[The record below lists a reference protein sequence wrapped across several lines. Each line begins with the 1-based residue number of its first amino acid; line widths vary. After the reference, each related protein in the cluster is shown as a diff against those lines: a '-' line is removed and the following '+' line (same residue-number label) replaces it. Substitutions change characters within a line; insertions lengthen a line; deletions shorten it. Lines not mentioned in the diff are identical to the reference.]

1 MTKRPAF
8 EGLFYAFFKPGE
20 ISENC
25 APAHAGVRFS
35 RFRGTLKASIF
46 DAFSESA
53 RRCPPEGTS
62 RRIFRNFC
70 RFGELFRACFGSFF
84 RTVALPTACRESRGT
99 LLGQSRSMFGSPT
112 YFLTPKNEPIAPQ
125 KCLQGPKLT
134 QKMTPVGGK
143 NTLKVTQKRPAFR
156 PVLFFFFRT
165 TAQVS
170 PSRGKS
176 GEGSCESMCA
186 CAGGARKTRA

>member
-84 RTVALPTACRESRGT
+84 RTLALPTACRESHIQTR
-99 LLGQSRSMFGSPT
+99 LPKWCPMAPKVVPRVPKGSQNEAKME
-112 YFLTPKNEPIAPQ
+112 PKWSQN
-125 KCLQGPKLT
+125 
-134 QKMTPVGGK
+134 
-143 NTLKVTQKRPAFR
+143 
-156 PVLFFFFRT
+156 
-165 TAQVS
+165 
-170 PSRGKS
+170 
-176 GEGSCESMCA
+176 
-186 CAGGARKTRA
+186 GAKISYI